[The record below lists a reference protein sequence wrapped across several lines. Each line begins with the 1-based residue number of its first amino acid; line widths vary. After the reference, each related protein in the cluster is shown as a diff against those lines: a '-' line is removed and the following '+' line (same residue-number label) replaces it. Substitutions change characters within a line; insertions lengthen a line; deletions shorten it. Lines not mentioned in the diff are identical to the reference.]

1 MLINNINFK
10 NENMLYLN
18 LIVNFLKILKKEDV

>member
-10 NENMLYLN
+10 NENMLSLS
-18 LIVNFLKILKKEDV
+18 LIVNLLKILKKEDV